1 MSDTTFTYDGAIIQ
15 TFTATTGGTYDI
27 TAYGGQGGH
36 GGVSFNPVGGTGG
49 LGAEIGGSFSLTKGE
64 VLQIVVGGYG
74 SGFGNGAGG
83 GGGGSFVIET
93 YNGTSAV
100 DIPLVI
106 AGGGGGGAFNNNL
119 PGYQGGGGQTGG
131 SGQPGGYGGGAG
143 GAGGSGGSGFPHYG
157 GGGGGYS
164 GGLGSG
170 SSSDPIQA
178 TNGSGRGNGYGGG
191 GSNYAPGGFGGGGGG
206 GYDGGGGGGGFGGGG
221 GGAYAGFGKG
231 YGGGG
236 GGGSFD
242 AGTNQ
247 VLVAAENSGNG
258 LVTIEL
264 CYLRGT
270 RILTPSGEVLV
281 ERLAVGDMVV
291 SHGGE
296 TCPITWIGTGKVL
309 ATRGRRSAAT
319 PVIVRKGALGDNVP
333 NRDLHITKG
342 HSLYFDGVLIP
353 VEFLVNH
360 RSIVWDDRAQEVEI
374 YHVELAAHDVLLA
387 NGAPAESYRDD
398 GNRWLF
404 QNANSGWD
412 QGEKPPCASVLTGG
426 PIVDAVWRRLLDR
439 AGPRPGVPLSDD
451 PDLHVMVD
459 GERVDAL
466 AQCGPA
472 YLFRLP
478 ASARSVRVVSRAA
491 APAELGLARDPRM
504 LGVALR
510 AITVFEGA
518 RYRSIAVTD
527 PALSEG
533 FHGFEPD
540 NGLRWTDGDAALPTS
555 LFDGLDG
562 TKKLVLYVGATTSYP
577 LLVEAAS
584 HAAA

>member
-1 MSDTTFTYDGAIIQ
+1 MSGTTFTYDGAIIQ

-83 GGGGSFVIET
+83 GGGGSFVIEI

-236 GGGSFD
+236 GGGSLD
-242 AGTNQ
+242 NGSNQ
-247 VLVAAENSGNG
+247 VLVAAENPGNG
-258 LVTIEL
+258 MVTIEL

-270 RILTPSGEVLV
+270 RILTPSGEVPV
-281 ERLAVGDMVV
+281 ERLTIGDMVV
-291 SHGGE
+291 SHGGGAQ
-296 TCPITWIGTGKVL
+296 PVTWIGTGKVL
-309 ATRGRRSAAT
+309 ATRGRRTAAT
-319 PVIVRKGALGDNVP
+319 PVIVRRGALADNVP
-333 NRDLHITKG
+333 NRDLHVTKG

-360 RSIVWDDRAQEVEI
+360 RSILWDDRAQEVEI
-374 YHVELAAHDVLLA
+374 YHVELATHDVLLA

-404 QNANSGWD
+404 RNANTGWD
-412 QGEKPPCASVLTGG
+412 QVEKPPCAPVLTGG
-426 PIVDAVWRRLLDR
+426 PVVDAVWRRLLER

-451 PDLHVMVD
+451 PDLHVLVD
-459 GERVDAL
+459 GRREDAL
-466 AQCGPA
+466 ARCGAA
-472 YLFRLP
+472 YVFRLP
-478 ASARSVRVVSRAA
+478 ALARSVRIVSRAA
-491 APAELGLARDPRM
+491 APAELGLARDPRV

-510 AITVFEGA
+510 AITLFQGA
-518 RYRSIAVTD
+518 RCHMIEMTD
-527 PALSEG
+527 AALSEG
-533 FHGFEPD
+533 VS
-540 NGLRWTDGDAALPTS
+540 RVRA
-555 LFDGLDG
+555 
-562 TKKLVLYVGATTSYP
+562 
-577 LLVEAAS
+577 
-584 HAAA
+584 